1 MLVET
6 VIRDYLKSKLGVPVL
21 AEIPAEPAEQY
32 VTLQK
37 IDGGKRNHIDAA
49 TIEFQS
55 YAMKKSE
62 AAKLDESVREAI
74 YEIVYDEN
82 ADISSV
88 ELGGNSD
95 STDKVNKRYRYECI
109 FNFFY

>member
-1 MLVET
+1 MLIEI
-6 VIRDYLKSKLGVPVL
+6 VIRDYLKSKIGVPVL
-21 AEIPAEPAEQY
+21 AEIPAEPVERY
-32 VTLQK
+32 ITMQK
-37 IDGGKRNHIDAA
+37 IDGGRKNHIDAA

-62 AAKLDESVREAI
+62 AAKLDERVREAI
-74 YEIVYDEN
+74 FEIVYDEDS
-82 ADISSV
+82 DISSV

-95 STDKVNKRYRYECI
+95 STDKVNKRYRYESI